1 MLLRRVSQ
9 HVKDQNWFAVVL
21 DFSIVVIGVFIGI
34 QVSNWNDARNEASQE
49 QVILASIVDDLRSDE
64 LQLNDGIRMAENNI
78 RAANYT
84 LEQAGLRPIGN
95 IEFASSSIDF
105 SSGRLYIPQI
115 QGEFEQTN
123 RLWSQAVVRYH
134 PTQSSAAFDTLMATG
149 DLGLIKDRELVQQL
163 QTYQLLWNDI
173 EGSQNTTFRP
183 FRNQAIFVGQ
193 KFGLSPFTDM
203 PEQEFVELVSK
214 QSELEG
220 TLRTIAEYSV
230 IHRDLLEQTRKLNQ
244 ELMARVSQDIEL

>member
-1 MLLRRVSQ
+1 MLLRRVTQ

-21 DFSIVVIGVFIGI
+21 DFIIVVIGVFIGI

-49 QVILASIVDDLRSDE
+49 QVILASIVDDLRSDA
-64 LQLNDGIRMAENNI
+64 LQLNDGIRVADTNI

-84 LEQAGLRPIGN
+84 LEQAGLNPVGN
-95 IEFASSSIDF
+95 IEFATGSIDF
-105 SSGRLYIPQI
+105 SSGMLYVPEIYEAP
-115 QGEFEQTN
+115 EQSN

-193 KFGLSPFTDM
+193 KFGLSPFIDM
-203 PEQEFVELVSK
+203 PERRFVDLVK
-214 QSELEG
+214 NQPELEG
-220 TLRTIAEYSV
+220 TLRTMAEYSV
-230 IHRDLLEQTRKLNQ
+230 LHRDLLEQTRKLNQ
-244 ELMARVSQDIEL
+244 ELMARVDRDTP